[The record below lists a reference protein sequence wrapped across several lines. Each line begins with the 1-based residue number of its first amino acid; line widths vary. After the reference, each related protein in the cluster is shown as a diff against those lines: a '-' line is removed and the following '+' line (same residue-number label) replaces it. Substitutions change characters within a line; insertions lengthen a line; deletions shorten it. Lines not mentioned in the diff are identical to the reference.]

1 MTTPSSALTEHSA
14 CLAAAYVVIL
24 MQVASP
30 IARGRDRICED
41 CVLAS
46 QKNHHALVARRLGQR
61 AARRMALL
69 SATVPYDEVDDACYR
84 EAEFLDMAVDV
95 TAEGLAL
102 ARGRSRSRFEAA
114 VNKSLNEETDRIL
127 TLIARGSTSPQ

>member
-1 MTTPSSALTEHSA
+1 M
-14 CLAAAYVVIL
+14 
-24 MQVASP
+24 
-30 IARGRDRICED
+30 
-41 CVLAS
+41 AS
-46 QKNHHALVARRLGQR
+46 QKNHHALVARRLGER

-69 SATVPYDEVDDACYR
+69 SATVPYDQVDDACYR

-114 VNKSLNEETDRIL
+114 VSKSLNEETDRIL